1 MKEGRVPLVVGLDG
15 TITKA
20 NTFFELVVCFL
31 KSKWSNLFVLLAL
44 LGKDQAV
51 IKTALAE
58 RVSLEVASLPMNREV
73 LAEIDKARKNKRQ
86 TVLATASSLTV
97 ANQISDIWGPFD
109 FVLGSTPGDNMKA
122 GREAEVLTEL
132 YGEKGFDYIGSGYSD
147 IPALSRA
154 RASFLVTPS
163 RLLLRKSRNG
173 GIAVRVLGGKEPT
186 GQAFVRALRPYQW
199 VKNLLLLAPALAAHV
214 SALDA
219 ALPLLWAFL
228 SFSLVASS
236 VYLANDLWDL
246 ESDRNH
252 PVKKNRPLASGD
264 LSLPL
269 GALTSIILG
278 VSGVALS
285 RVTLGEDFTL
295 VLLAYL
301 AITMAYSSYFKRVP
315 LIDVFMLA
323 VLYGIRIV
331 AGAIAVDVILSSW
344 LVAFSFF
351 AFLSLALV
359 KRFSELFSTEQ
370 TDIPVRRRGYV
381 SSDALLIEILG
392 IGSGLMAGVI
402 LALYVEDPSVQ
413 SFYSSPNLM
422 WVTVSVWLYWVSRAW
437 LKAHRGEMNEDPV
450 LFALKDS
457 VSYLAGVA
465 IVLSILFAR

>member
-252 PVKKNRPLASGD
+252 PVKKKST
-264 LSLPL
+264 LSKW
-269 GALTSIILG
+269 G
-278 VSGVALS
+278 
-285 RVTLGEDFTL
+285 
-295 VLLAYL
+295 
-301 AITMAYSSYFKRVP
+301 
-315 LIDVFMLA
+315 
-323 VLYGIRIV
+323 
-331 AGAIAVDVILSSW
+331 
-344 LVAFSFF
+344 
-351 AFLSLALV
+351 SLATTWGTDVNNSWGVRCRSISGNAGGGFHPCASCLFGHYHGLLV
-359 KRFSELFSTEQ
+359 VFQESAF
-370 TDIPVRRRGYV
+370 DRRIY
-381 SSDALLIEILG
+381 A
-392 IGSGLMAGVI
+392 GS
-402 LALYVEDPSVQ
+402 
-413 SFYSSPNLM
+413 
-422 WVTVSVWLYWVSRAW
+422 SVWNPYCRWGNRSRCDSEQ
-437 LKAHRGEMNEDPV
+437 LVGCLQLLCV
-450 LFALKDS
+450 LVFS
-457 VSYLAGVA
+457 PS
-465 IVLSILFAR
+465 